1 MFTSDQLTETMAIG
15 AVSLLVCT
23 DIGPVISRVC
33 SFAQW
38 SGRVKDETLT
48 LKG

>member
-1 MFTSDQLTETMAIG
+1 MTIG
-15 AVSLLVCT
+15 AVSLFVCA
-23 DIGPVISRVC
+23 DIRAVISRVC
-33 SFAQW
+33 LFAQW